1 MPNPTASDLYVD
13 TLLTDLLVGW
23 GDQPDLDLTP
33 GVFPRVDVELPSGF
47 YGQIDRGDWNRI
59 EAEARAAGAESA
71 GGGYRFTKQPYMT
84 TVYSLH
90 KDNDAQT
97 QAADLLGAA
106 SDQRAGRYVVQN
118 LKLLRNQLWVANY
131 FVPSVWTTQWAGVAA
146 APAANQFL
154 RWDVAGSDPVANI
167 DSVRLAM
174 AALTGGFKPNVM
186 VIGPQVLPAIKAN
199 AAINNRFQYVQG
211 GILTPAL
218 MASLFEM
225 DRVYVPYVTNTT
237 SAEGAATT
245 TYNFMYGKSVWL
257 GYAAPD
263 PGMDVASAGYTFTWD
278 AYIGMTGP
286 DMIRLK
292 NIPMPLRDANRIEG
306 DMAFGF
312 GVVAPDLG
320 ALLTAVVA

>member
-1 MPNPTASDLYVD
+1 MNPTASDLYVD
-13 TLLTDLLVGW
+13 ALLTELLVSY
-23 GDQPDLDLTP
+23 GDQPDLDLAP
-33 GVFPRVDVELPSGF
+33 GVFPRVRVQQPSGL
-47 YGQIDRGDWNRI
+47 YGAIDRGDWNRI
-59 EAEARAAGAESA
+59 EAEARAPGAESA
-71 GGGYRFTKQPYMT
+71 GGGYRFNRQTFQT

-97 QAADLLGAA
+97 QAADPIGVA

-131 FVPSVWTTQWAGVAA
+131 FVPGVWTTQWAGVAA
-146 APAANQFL
+146 GPVANQFL
-154 RWDVAGSDPVANI
+154 RWDVANSDPVRDVDNI
-167 DSVRLAM
+167 RLAM

-225 DRVYVPYVTNTT
+225 DNVYVPYVVNTT
-237 SAEGAATT
+237 SAEGAANTF
-245 TYNFMYGKSVWL
+245 NFMFGKSVWL

-263 PGMDVASAGYTFTWD
+263 AGMDVASAGYTFTWD
-278 AYIGMTGP
+278 AYMGMMGP
-286 DMIRLK
+286 DLIRLK
-292 NIPMPLRDANRIEG
+292 NLPMPLRDSNRIEG